1 MLLIDCP
8 ITIVCSLAQKTE
20 IMMKVVAT
28 VLLQTKVPGGTKA
41 VPNPISMVAIDT
53 GQAGDE
59 YTGIL

>member
-1 MLLIDCP
+1 
-8 ITIVCSLAQKTE
+8 
-20 IMMKVVAT
+20 MKVVAT